1 MNTKRGLSIGL
12 IILGLIFI
20 FISQHIQHRINE
32 GQLEISSGQSQVDET
47 QSLFGWNPITK
58 QVGKGLTSGAEARI
72 AAGQDEITHYQG
84 IAHTLLVVGVILV
97 IVGVILVI
105 MFELRMWGRRRR

>member
-1 MNTKRGLSIGL
+1 MNTKRGLGIGL

-32 GQLEISSGQSQVDET
+32 GQLEVSSGQSQVDET
-47 QSLFGWNPITK
+47 QSLFGWNPVTK
-58 QVGKGLTSGAEARI
+58 VVGKGLTSGAEARI

-84 IAHTLLVVGVILV
+84 IAHTLLTIGVILV
-97 IVGVILVI
+97 IAGAAMII
-105 MFELRMWGRRRR
+105 MFEFRHWGRRR